1 MKIFK
6 NIPLFQLLM
15 YLIALHSFCVGIAL
29 IVLPFGVLSWFGFT
43 VDPYRFFSTQGG
55 VFHVVMSVAYIMAAR
70 NPLGEKNLIIFI
82 ILAKWIAFFF
92 LSFYFLLSEMVP
104 VIAASAI
111 GDGLMGLLVMM
122 FFLELYDSEDALD

>member
-1 MKIFK
+1 M
-6 NIPLFQLLM
+6 
-15 YLIALHSFCVGIAL
+15 
-29 IVLPFGVLSWFGFT
+29 
-43 VDPYRFFSTQGG
+43 
-55 VFHVVMSVAYIMAAR
+55 VMSVAYIMAAR

-92 LSFYFLLSEMVP
+92 LSSYFLISEMVP

-122 FFLELYDSEDALD
+122 FFLELYGTEDSLD